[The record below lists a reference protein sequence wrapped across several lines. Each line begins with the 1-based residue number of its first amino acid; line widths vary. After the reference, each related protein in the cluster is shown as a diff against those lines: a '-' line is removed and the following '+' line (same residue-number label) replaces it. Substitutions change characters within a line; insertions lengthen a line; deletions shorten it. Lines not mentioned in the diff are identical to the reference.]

1 MIYLNIYFS
10 KSIDFFH
17 ILIVHQKVE
26 FKKLFKKFK
35 KSTKQSISLNVPT
48 NKKNT
53 LYNKFYIVIFYFRK
67 MFIGGLSW
75 QTTTEGLK
83 EYFAKFG
90 EIGEAMVMKDPTTRR
105 SRYKNRFYK

>member
-1 MIYLNIYFS
+1 
-10 KSIDFFH
+10 
-17 ILIVHQKVE
+17 
-26 FKKLFKKFK
+26 
-35 KSTKQSISLNVPT
+35 
-48 NKKNT
+48 
-53 LYNKFYIVIFYFRK
+53 

-105 SRYKNRFYK
+105 SRYKIFLRSLIRHFVLFSSADPIKHI